1 MSNHVTTRT
10 QEEIAALFTQDL
22 ASFWANTY
30 AEVKKDLKGR
40 YPKLFHKLDPWVES
54 LNNKKIDR

>member
-1 MSNHVTTRT
+1 MQV
-10 QEEIAALFTQDL
+10 TQDL

-30 AEVKKDLKGR
+30 LEVKKDLKGR